1 MRLGLILGYSG
12 ARFGIDMDLV
22 RHAET
27 LGFSSVWTAEAYGS
41 DAVSPAAWVLA
52 QTSHIKVGTGII
64 QMAARTPATAA
75 MTAMTLQAL
84 SNGRF
89 ILGVGPSG
97 PQVVEGWHGV
107 PYGRPITRT
116 REYVGIVRKILAR
129 EEPLT
134 HRGHHYHIPNTGPDT
149 TGLGKPLK
157 SILHGDPG
165 LPIYTGAMTNAGVR
179 TAAAIADGVL
189 FAFMSARHYGVF
201 ADAIAEGFAE
211 AGDGKSLASFDIA
224 PFVTVR
230 LGTDLDACRLP
241 VKQQI
246 ALYVGG
252 MGARDKNFYNDY
264 VGNIGYRDAAARIQE
279 LFLGGKRAE
288 AAAAVPDELVDE
300 LALVGPRERIV
311 ERLSAWKEA
320 AARGEV
326 GTLLAG
332 GAGKEALEILA
343 EAVL

>member
-1 MRLGLILGYSG
+1 MRLGLVLGYSG
-12 ARFGIDMDLV
+12 ARFGIDMDLI
-22 RHAET
+22 RHAEA

-41 DAVSPAAWVLA
+41 DAVSPAAWILA
-52 QTSHIKVGTGII
+52 RTSRIKVGTGIM

-84 SNGRF
+84 SDGRF
-89 ILGVGPSG
+89 ILGIGPSG
-97 PQVVEGWHGV
+97 PQVIEGWHGV

-116 REYVGIVRKILAR
+116 REYVAIVRKILAR
-129 EEPLT
+129 EQPLA
-134 HRGHHYHIPNTGPDT
+134 HRGHHYRIPNTGPGT

-165 LPIYTGAMTNAGVR
+165 LPIYTGAMTEAGVR

-189 FAFMSARHYGVF
+189 LAFMSPHHHGVF
-201 ADAIAEGFAE
+201 AAAIAEGLAE
-211 AGDGKSLASFDIA
+211 AGGRPPASFDIA
-224 PFVTVR
+224 PFVTVQ
-230 LGTDLDACRLP
+230 LGEDLDACRLP
-241 VKQQI
+241 VKRQI

-252 MGARDKNFYNDY
+252 MGARDRNFYNDY
-264 VGNIGYRDAAARIQE
+264 VAKIGYGDAAARIQE
-279 LFLGGKRAE
+279 LFLAGKPAE
-288 AAAAVPDELVDE
+288 AAAAVPDGLVDA

-320 AARGEV
+320 GARGEV

-332 GAGKEALEILA
+332 EASKEALGVLA

>member
-1 MRLGLILGYSG
+1 MRLGLVLGYSG
-12 ARFGIDMDLV
+12 ARFGIDMDLI
-22 RHAET
+22 RHAEA

-41 DAVSPAAWVLA
+41 DAVSPAAWILA
-52 QTSHIKVGTGII
+52 QTSRIRVGTGIM

-84 SNGRF
+84 SDGRF
-89 ILGVGPSG
+89 ILGIGPSG
-97 PQVVEGWHGV
+97 PQVIEGWHGV

-116 REYVGIVRKILAR
+116 REYVAIVRKILAR
-129 EEPLT
+129 EQPLT
-134 HRGHHYHIPNTGPDT
+134 HRGHHYRIPNTGPGT

-165 LPIYTGAMTNAGVR
+165 LPIYTGAMTDAGVR

-189 FAFMSARHYGVF
+189 PRVHEPPPPRGVRRRHRRGPGRGRRAAAPPPSTSRRSSPCSSARTSMPAACRSSARSRSMSA
-201 ADAIAEGFAE
+201 AW
-211 AGDGKSLASFDIA
+211 
-224 PFVTVR
+224 
-230 LGTDLDACRLP
+230 
-241 VKQQI
+241 
-246 ALYVGG
+246 
-252 MGARDKNFYNDY
+252 ARATATSTTTMSP
-264 VGNIGYRDAAARIQE
+264 RSATATAAARIQE
-279 LFLGGKRAE
+279 LFLAGEPAA
-288 AAAAVPDELVDE
+288 AAAAVPDGLVDA

-320 AARGEV
+320 GARGEV

-332 GAGKEALEILA
+332 EASKEALDVLA